1 MASRRRGLPT
11 ASVNQSGGG
20 GTFNHAI
27 TSATRS
33 RRNFWNRTHQKTFQ
47 STAWRKWRS
56 AGHRFPTRSTS
67 VLGTRGGPGGSAPL
81 PGPPLPRKGSPA
93 GAGLRTSV
101 PSQAPEEE
109 MSGVRHNVSTL
120 HDSPR
125 AAIRPTFR
133 WAKAPAGGS
142 RPGRAVQDRACR
154 IGSDAARL
162 GRLVLT
168 KSQRRTR
175 EDPDDRGGYQ
185 GLYSPDGVS
194 VGGMGGGTP
203 IQPAVIT
210 RARKGVPSSV
220 TLHEQL
226 EHQCPSGGAS
236 FCTPALWAPR
246 PATFAT

>member
-125 AAIRPTFR
+125 VAIRPHFL
-133 WAKAPAGGS
+133 AKSPS
-142 RPGRAVQDRACR
+142 RR
-154 IGSDAARL
+154 
-162 GRLVLT
+162 
-168 KSQRRTR
+168 
-175 EDPDDRGGYQ
+175 
-185 GLYSPDGVS
+185 
-194 VGGMGGGTP
+194 
-203 IQPAVIT
+203 QPA
-210 RARKGVPSSV
+210 RARSSGSCMSDRV
-220 TLHEQL
+220 RRSKTRPP
-226 EHQCPSGGAS
+226 CPNEKSTS
-236 FCTPALWAPR
+236 HKRR
-246 PATFAT
+246 P